1 MARLLVSRLAIE
13 DLLEI
18 ESHSRVQWGKRVAAE
33 YMAALEQGLQRLR
46 ETPGL
51 LRAKS
56 GVSDALQFYRVR
68 QHFLVCA
75 IKDDV
80 VFVLT
85 VKHGAMDLPERIG
98 EMEPQLL
105 QEVEILYR
113 AARKNRKR

>member
-56 GVSDALQFYRVR
+56 GVR